1 MCMNTAREMS
11 LPNRFMSTKKP
22 VPMTPEQA
30 RAIVAGLKL
39 FGAAVLVGFVATAL
53 ISHFPHQS
61 GDYASWVQA
70 FGSIG
75 AIFYAVSIADRQRRE
90 ANLRDAQARAARL
103 AAVRG
108 ITEHA
113 VDLVGRATE
122 ALLKPSDAE
131 GYVTTYDAAQF
142 EEAFR
147 VLQQIPM
154 LELGTVPTVEGVTL
168 IKGALSAMS
177 VLLVQLRVNPL
188 QIRQDH
194 TQVANNVVRIQM
206 QLESGRQKLAGE
218 IMRLFPAQKT

>member
-1 MCMNTAREMS
+1 MS
-11 LPNRFMSTKKP
+11 
-22 VPMTPEQA
+22 PEQA
-30 RAIVAGLKL
+30 RAVVAGLRL
-39 FGAAVLVGFVATAL
+39 FGAAVLVGFIATAL
-53 ISHFPHQS
+53 ITHFPQQS

-113 VDLVGRATE
+113 VELVGSATE
-122 ALLKPSDAE
+122 ALLLKQSDAE
-131 GYVTTYDAAQF
+131 GYVSTYDAAQF
-142 EEAFR
+142 QEAFR

-177 VLLVQLRVNPL
+177 ALLSQLRTNPL
-188 QIRQDH
+188 PIRQDH
-194 TQVANNVVRIQM
+194 AGVKNRVVKIQM

-218 IMRLFPAQKT
+218 IIRLFPA

>member
-1 MCMNTAREMS
+1 
-11 LPNRFMSTKKP
+11 
-22 VPMTPEQA
+22 MTPEQA
-30 RAIVAGLKL
+30 RAVVGGLKL
-39 FGAAVLVGFVATAL
+39 FGAAVLVGFIATAL
-53 ISHFPHQS
+53 ITHFPHQS

-90 ANLRDAQARAARL
+90 TNLRDAQARVARL

-113 VDLVGRATE
+113 VELVGSATE
-122 ALLKPSDAE
+122 ALLSKQSNAE

-168 IKGALSAMS
+168 VKGALLAMS
-177 VLLVQLRVNPL
+177 ALLSELRTNPL
-188 QIRQDH
+188 PIRQNH
-194 TQVANNVVRIQM
+194 TEVKDSVVKIQM
-206 QLESGRQKLAGE
+206 QLEAGRRKLAGE
-218 IMRLFPAQKT
+218 IMRLFPE